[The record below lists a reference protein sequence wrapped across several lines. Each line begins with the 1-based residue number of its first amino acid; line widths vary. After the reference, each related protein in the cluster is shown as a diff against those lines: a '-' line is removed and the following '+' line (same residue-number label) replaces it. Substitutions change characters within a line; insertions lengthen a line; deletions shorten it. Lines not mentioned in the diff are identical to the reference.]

1 MRGAR
6 PERVPW
12 PLLALLALP
21 PALIAVLQLGR
32 LHPDEVYQILEPANR
47 LAFGKGTLAWEW
59 QLGLRNWALP
69 GFFAG
74 LLEVCRALGIDDP
87 QARRAV
93 LELPQYALHLA
104 SLGAVYRLV
113 RRRQPGACNGD
124 VSRDST
130 PASGQGGVAP
140 SAARLAPFADRALLG
155 VLPIALY
162 APVLHYAGRTLG
174 ESISTGLLLWGLE
187 RIDAPER
194 RTWSH
199 AFAGLLLGLA
209 VVVRYG
215 SLAIVAAALVWL
227 LASRR
232 LRGAIAVLCGGALVA
247 VLLGVLDAHSWG
259 TPFHSLVRY
268 FEFNVQSGDA
278 ARHFGA
284 EPWWFYLPWLL
295 ACTLPWVWP
304 VLAVAGYRRRR
315 RRRRQACDEPS
326 RLFLWCS
333 GAYLIAI
340 STAAHKE
347 LRFLYPAVV
356 LLAAGTAPAFA
367 RQLGRLSPLRRGL
380 LLVTCLALGLGL
392 LGFDTQFRP
401 RRTEQFRMFVKAAR
415 SGSGVVLLH
424 SGQWGAPGYFYAG
437 ETPWVL
443 CPTARDPCLARALA
457 DPRFDRVVGWER
469 EGARVLGKQG
479 FELLE
484 QSAEVTLWGRQ
495 TAPAAPR

>member
-6 PERVPW
+6 PERGPW
-12 PLLALLALP
+12 RLLALLALP

-32 LHPDEVYQILEPANR
+32 LHPDEVYQVLEPAHR
-47 LAFGKGTLAWEW
+47 LAFGEGTLAWEW
-59 QLGLRNWALP
+59 QQGLRNWALP

-74 LLEVCRALGIDDP
+74 LLRVCRALGIDDP

-113 RRRQPGACNGD
+113 RRRQPDA
-124 VSRDST
+124 
-130 PASGQGGVAP
+130 
-140 SAARLAPFADRALLG
+140 RALLG

-174 ESISTGLLLWGLE
+174 ESISTALMLWGLE
-187 RIDAPER
+187 RLDAREQRAP
-194 RTWSH
+194 SY
-199 AFAGLLLGLA
+199 AFGGLLLGLA

-227 LASRR
+227 LVSRR
-232 LRGAIAVLCGGALVA
+232 PRDAAAVVCGGAVVA
-247 VLLGVLDAHSWG
+247 GLLGVLDAYTWG
-259 TPFHSLVRY
+259 RPFHSLVRY
-268 FEFNVQSGDA
+268 FEFNVQTGDA

-304 VLAVAGYRRRR
+304 VLAIAGYVRRRHG
-315 RRRRQACDEPS
+315 QAGDEPS
-326 RLFLWCS
+326 GLFLGCS

-347 LRFLYPAVV
+347 LRFLYPALV
-356 LLAAGTAPAFA
+356 LLAAGSVPAFVQ
-367 RQLGRLSPLRRGL
+367 QLGRLSAVRRGL
-380 LLVTCLALGLGL
+380 VLVACLALGLGL
-392 LGFDTQFRP
+392 LGFDTQLRP
-401 RRTEQFRMFVKAAR
+401 RRTEQFRLFVKAAR
-415 SGSGVVLLH
+415 SGTGVVLLH
-424 SGQWGAPGYFYAG
+424 SGQWGAPGQFYAG
-437 ETPWVL
+437 GTPWVL
-443 CPTARDPCLARALA
+443 CPSVRDPCFARALA

-469 EGARVLGKQG
+469 EGARTLRKQR

-484 QSAEVTLWGRQ
+484 QSAEVTLWGREA
-495 TAPAAPR
+495 APAAPR